1 MRKQMQHGFQCG
13 ALNGKTPQERS
24 LRETLQRAQV
34 ARCSGDQSQPSS
46 AFRERSPYDLPS
58 AAGLGFRAKGLAGGT
73 GYGKQ
78 KQSLVISG
86 NWMTQEKRLARQKV
100 EEEMSSQLVTCM
112 AAQEKE

>member
-46 AFRERSPYDLPS
+46 AFRERSP
-58 AAGLGFRAKGLAGGT
+58 
-73 GYGKQ
+73 
-78 KQSLVISG
+78 
-86 NWMTQEKRLARQKV
+86 
-100 EEEMSSQLVTCM
+100 
-112 AAQEKE
+112 